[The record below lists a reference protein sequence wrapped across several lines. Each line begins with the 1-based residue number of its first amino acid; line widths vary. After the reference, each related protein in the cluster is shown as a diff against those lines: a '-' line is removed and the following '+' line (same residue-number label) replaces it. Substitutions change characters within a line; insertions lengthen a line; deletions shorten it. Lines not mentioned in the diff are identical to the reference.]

1 MSKLIENEKRLR
13 KEYDELAAKCKVMEQ
28 KLEEAHCEKEKLI
41 TKVNVLEDQVITQ
54 QSLLDN
60 DKKVLYYT
68 GLPSYSVLRSV
79 FSLVVK
85 GIPDR
90 CDGGLGI
97 FNQFLITL
105 MKLRLDVGEQ
115 DLACRFG
122 INQSTVS
129 RCISKW
135 VDILFAKLSFL
146 IQWPEWDQLL
156 KTMPADFRE
165 HFRKCALIIDC
176 FDVFMQHPA
185 SLKVRAQ
192 TFSNYKKHI
201 TVKFLIGIT
210 PQGSVAFISKGWGGR
225 ASDVHI
231 TENCGVLQKLLPGDI
246 VLADRGFTVQEAA
259 GLYCAE
265 VCIPPFT
272 KGKMQLSKV
281 EVDTA
286 RRLSRVRIHVERVI
300 GLVRQKYAILQS
312 TLPVNMVSCTDTDG
326 YSIIDKILTVCCALS
341 NCCNSVVP
349 FN

>member
-1 MSKLIENEKRLR
+1 M
-13 KEYDELAAKCKVMEQ
+13 
-28 KLEEAHCEKEKLI
+28 I
-41 TKVNVLEDQVITQ
+41 TKVNTLEDRVLTQ
-54 QSLLDN
+54 QSLLDD

-68 GLPSYSVLRSV
+68 GLPSYSVLQSV
-79 FSLVVK
+79 FFLVVK
-85 GIPDR
+85 GIPDSG
-90 CDGGLGI
+90 DSSLGI

-115 DLACRFG
+115 DLAYRFG

-135 VDILFAKLSFL
+135 VDIPFTKLSFL
-146 IQWPEWDQLL
+146 IQWPERDQLL

-176 FDVFMQHPA
+176 FEVFMQRPT
-185 SLKVRAQ
+185 SLKARAQ
-192 TFSNYKKHI
+192 TFSNHKKHN

-265 VCIPPFT
+265 V
-272 KGKMQLSKV
+272 

-300 GLVRQKYAILQS
+300 RLVRQKYAILQS
-312 TLPVNMVSCTDTDG
+312 TLPVNMVSCTDTDD
-326 YSIIDKILTVCCALS
+326 YSIIDKIVTVCCALS
-341 NCCNSVVP
+341 NYCNSVVP